1 MKKIK
6 LTESDIALIVKRLL
20 EQEEWVFNDIGIK
33 FEELLFDYVEGRGK
47 YLNRIYDKFIV
58 TSSLYLSK
66 TQITSLPDNLTVN
79 GDLYL
84 SKTQIK
90 SLPDNLTVG
99 GDLWLT
105 DTPIAKNKK
114 LLVMYRKKYS

>member
-1 MKKIK
+1 MKLIK
-6 LTESDIALIVKRLL
+6 LTESDIVLIVKRLL

-58 TSSLYLSK
+58 NSS
-66 TQITSLPDNLTVN
+66 
-79 GDLYL
+79 LYL

-114 LLVMYRKKYS
+114 LLVMYRKKYSII